1 MFNLK
6 HRSGKFVIKEETIIV
21 GGGPCGLSAA
31 IALAQTGKKPLVIE
45 KGNIVNAIYNYPTHQ
60 TFFSSSE
67 KLEIGEVPFITE
79 NRKPFRNQA
88 LAYYREVVR
97 RKEIR
102 VHSFETV
109 ESVEK
114 IGESFIVHTN
124 QHIYEAKQVVIAT
137 GYYDHPNY
145 LGVPGEELSKVS
157 HYFKEGHP
165 YFNKDVCVIGGK
177 NSSIDAALELVKAG
191 ATVTVLYRGTEY
203 SPSIKPWILPEF
215 DALVQNGTI
224 TMEFQAN
231 VIDIKEDS
239 IRYQVDGKVKEIKN
253 NFVFAMIGY
262 HPDHQFL
269 KKMGVNID
277 QETGRPTF
285 NPETME
291 TNVEGIFI
299 AGVIAAGNN
308 ANEIFI
314 ENGRFHGELITEAVK
329 KRK

>member
-1 MFNLK
+1 M
-6 HRSGKFVIKEETIIV
+6 IKEDTIIV

-31 IALAQTGKKPLVIE
+31 IALEQTEKKPLVIE

-67 KLEIGEVPFITE
+67 KLEIGDVPFITE

-102 VHSFETV
+102 IHSFETV

-114 IGESFIVHTN
+114 KGKYFIVYTDKEV
-124 QHIYEAKQVVIAT
+124 YEAKNIIIAT

-145 LGVPGEELSKVS
+145 MNIPGEDLPKVF

-165 YFNKDVCVIGGK
+165 YFNKDVVVIGGK
-177 NSSIDAALELVKAG
+177 NSSVDAALELVKAG
-191 ATVTVLYRGTEY
+191 ARVTVLYRGNEY

-215 DALVQNGTI
+215 EALVRNGTI

-231 VIDIKEDS
+231 VTEISEHSLKF
-239 IRYQVDGKVKEIKN
+239 QVNGQTKEIKN
-253 NFVFAMIGY
+253 DFVFAMTGY

-269 KKMGVNID
+269 TKMGVSID
-277 QETGRPTF
+277 RETGRPTY
-285 NPETME
+285 NSETME
-291 TNVEGIFI
+291 TNIEGIFI

-314 ENGRFHGELITEAVK
+314 ENGRFHGQLIYSAIQQ
-329 KRK
+329 RN